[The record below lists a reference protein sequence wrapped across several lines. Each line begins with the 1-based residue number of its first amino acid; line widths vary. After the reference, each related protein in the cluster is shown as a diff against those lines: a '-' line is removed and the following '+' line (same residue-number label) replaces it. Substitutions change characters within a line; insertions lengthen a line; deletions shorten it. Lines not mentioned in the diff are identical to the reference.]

1 MAFVFFKTLFDMF
14 TVYVLYSED
23 FDKIHIGYTSNLE
36 QRFLSHNKL
45 SKKGWT
51 MHFRPWEIIHTE
63 EFETKQEALKREKQ
77 LKTSRGRNWIRQEL
91 IK

>member
-1 MAFVFFKTLFDMF
+1 MF
-14 TVYVLYSED
+14 TVYVLYSEN
-23 FDKIHIGYTSNLE
+23 FDKIYIGYTSNLE

-45 SKKGWT
+45 AKKGWT
-51 MHFRPWEIIHTE
+51 MHFRPWKIIHTE

-77 LKTSRGRNWIRQEL
+77 LKSSRGRNWIRQEL